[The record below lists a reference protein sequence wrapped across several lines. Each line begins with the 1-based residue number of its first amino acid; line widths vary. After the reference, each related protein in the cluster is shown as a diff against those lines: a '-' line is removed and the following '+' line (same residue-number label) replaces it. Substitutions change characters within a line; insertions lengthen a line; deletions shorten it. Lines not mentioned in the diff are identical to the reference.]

1 MPVWLL
7 CAVLLLQGHRQEVI
21 GSLKDVVQDM
31 LKEFYRRNN
40 GKKPE
45 AIIYYRDGVADSQ
58 FPVVLEYEYTAFRQV
73 GHGDQCSGQEPSA
86 STREQQCALGL
97 QATMCVEIKHLQP
110 KNSPEVLAVGWLPLP
125 NC

>member
-1 MPVWLL
+1 MV
-7 CAVLLLQGHRQEVI
+7 CCCDRTAFQGHRQEVI

-58 FPVVLEYEYTAFRQV
+58 FPTVLEYEYTAFRQV
-73 GHGDQCSGQEPSA
+73 
-86 STREQQCALGL
+86 
-97 QATMCVEIKHLQP
+97 
-110 KNSPEVLAVGWLPLP
+110 SPVLEGKQLFHRG
-125 NC
+125 